1 MTRQR
6 RFLLFALGL
15 MLIASSVPAET
26 VLVAVYQSGTGE
38 LKDQSRFFLSA
49 VEDGVMDVMFD
60 EGHIVFNLG
69 SFSVVGP
76 SAVQARYDIRET
88 ARDGGAAYAVEVTM
102 DVNEL
107 EDGTIEPVSLDYRFV
122 NVDTDRILDQGRIEE
137 LTRDVDGR
145 TRSWGDVC
153 FLTGQEIARSAL
165 SSW

>member
-6 RFLLFALGL
+6 RFLLFVVGL
-15 MLIASSVPAET
+15 ALIASSVPAET

-38 LKDQSRFFLSA
+38 MKDQSRFFLSA

-69 SFSVVGP
+69 SFSVVGG
-76 SAVQARYDIRET
+76 SAVQARYDVRET
-88 ARDGGAAYAVEVTM
+88 ARDGGATYAIQVTM

-107 EDGTIEPVSLDYRFV
+107 EDDTVEPVSLDYRFV
-122 NVDTDRILDQGRIEE
+122 NVDSDQIFAQGRID
-137 LTRDVDGR
+137 LTRESDGR

-153 FLTGQEIARSAL
+153 FLAGQEIARSAL